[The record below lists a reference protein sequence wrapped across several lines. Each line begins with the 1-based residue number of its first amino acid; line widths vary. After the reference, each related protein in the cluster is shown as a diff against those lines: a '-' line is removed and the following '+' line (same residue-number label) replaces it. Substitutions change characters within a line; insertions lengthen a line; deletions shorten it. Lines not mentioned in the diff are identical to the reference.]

1 MKVKRRAGIPILLI
15 ALYYKGMTNLR
26 NHLRVFLY
34 AVIFGIIA
42 YGFIQAGIV
51 LHRYIIS

>member
-15 ALYYKGMTNLR
+15 ALYYRGMTNLR

-34 AVIFGIIA
+34 AVIFGMIA